1 MAVPKP
7 SEGYAEEN
15 KRFREEIERKHG
27 KTPEQ
32 LYDEREKRIRDAIQ
46 LKVPDRVP
54 VVLASGYFPIYYSG
68 LLPSAQYY
76 EPVLQK
82 KAVRKY
88 LLDFEPDMYRG
99 EGAANGPLLE
109 TLEMK
114 QTLWPGGTLP
124 PQITHQF
131 IEAEYMKADEYEIFL
146 NDPSDF
152 AMRYYLPRV
161 YGALAPLTRLP
172 PMRNFLGGPSFAGAA
187 SLFASP
193 EFRQLGEKLY
203 KAGQQD
209 ENFKKIMGN
218 FTEELAG
225 LGFPSFTSP
234 GGLGG
239 APFDTISD
247 YLRGMRGSMLD
258 MYRQP
263 DKLLAA
269 CDKILQWRMGSAVPA
284 DPKKRGNPKRI
295 VHPLHR
301 GAEGF
306 MSNKQFETFY
316 WPGLKKVAL
325 TEIDLGFVPVLRFQG
340 GFTSRLE
347 YLLELPKGK
356 AVAYFDQTD
365 MFKAKEV
372 LGNHL
377 CIMGNVPTSLLQLG
391 SPQEVEEYCRKLIQ
405 VCGKG
410 GGFILVNG
418 GGMDQA
424 TPANIKAMVDSPK
437 KYAVS

>member
-1 MAVPKP
+1 METAR
-7 SEGYAEEN
+7 EGLAELDQI
-15 KRFREEIERKHG
+15 KIEIERKHG
-27 KTPEQ
+27 KPAEA
-32 LYDEREKRIRDAIQ
+32 LYAEREKRVRDAIQ
-46 LKVPDRVP
+46 LKVPDKVP
-54 VVLASGYFPIYYSG
+54 VVLASGYFPLYYAG

-76 EPVLQK
+76 EPLLQK
-82 KAVRKY
+82 KAVRQV

-99 EGAANGPLLE
+99 ELAGNGPLME
-109 TLEMK
+109 TLGLR
-114 QTLWPGGTLP
+114 QTRWPGGTLP
-124 PQITHQF
+124 PHLTHQF
-131 IEAEYMKADEYEIFL
+131 VEEEYMKADEYEILL

-152 AMRYYLPRV
+152 ALRYYLPRV
-161 YGALAPLTRLP
+161 YGVLGPLAKLP
-172 PMRNFLGGPSFAGAA
+172 AIRSFLGPASFTGTA

-193 EFRQLGEKLY
+193 EFQELGEKLL
-203 KAGQQD
+203 KAGRQD
-209 ENFKKIMGN
+209 EHFRQTMGN

-225 LGFPSFTSP
+225 IGFPSFPST
-234 GGLGG
+234 GGIGG

-263 DKLLAA
+263 EKLLAA
-269 CDKILQWRMGSAVPA
+269 CERILQWRLVGAAPA
-284 DPKKRGNPKRI
+284 DPAKRGNPKRI

-306 MSNKQFETFY
+306 MSNKQFEKFY
-316 WPGLKKVAL
+316 WSGLKKVLLA
-325 TEIDLGFVPVLRFQG
+325 EIDLGFVPVARFQG

-347 YLLELPKGK
+347 YLLELPRGK
-356 AVAYFDQTD
+356 AVAYFDQTN

-372 LGNHL
+372 LGDHL

-391 SPQEVEEYCRKLIQ
+391 SPQDVDEYCRKLIQ

-424 TPANIKAMVDSPK
+424 KPANIKAMIDSAS
-437 KYAVS
+437 KYPVS